1 MVQRVKFCPQEKN
14 LLLDS
19 LCIAILKRILH
30 VWFLPSLILFV
41 TFSLLPRSTHSTA
54 PPLGL
59 LNHAEWNTSTG
70 KCPPRPVRNL
80 HELTESVRVS
90 GEPEGA
96 NVADAELQRQVEQ
109 GNCDS
114 VRERHKRFWQ
124 VRGEHRR
131 GTEGRQRNGS
141 IFEKPQTG
149 TEKGTER
156 IRR

>member
-1 MVQRVKFCPQEKN
+1 MVQRIKFCPQEK
-14 LLLDS
+14 
-19 LCIAILKRILH
+19 
-30 VWFLPSLILFV
+30 PSLGQSLHRYPQTCSTCLVPSKLDTIRDLF
-41 TFSLLPRSTHSTA
+41 FIA

-114 VRERHKRFWQ
+114 VRERHKIFWQ

-141 IFEKPQTG
+141 IFEKPQAG